1 MMDLEQATRILE
13 LRPGA
18 TFRQVSEAREDLL
31 ALWNPDRMSDRPRL
45 RAKVARKVAEINQA
59 YDVLMEHLGQ
69 ESVRRT
75 TAPDRAPD
83 PAPSVRAIEDSKQ
96 GPPSPEHSASL
107 YEEVFSGRKQKKKRG
122 IPVWPIAGG
131 ALLLVL
137 GIVLY
142 PSSSS
147 EEVAGEPATAAA
159 EELPSEPPATLPA
172 GAAPEEE
179 PDAAT
184 AEAVAAPE
192 EAVEERPPEVKEVA
206 VAPRREPP
214 APTPA
219 PSPPAPARRAP
230 RPQAGQSGASGQRPA
245 LKRQSATA
253 QPTPAQ
259 PDGEK
264 GASEEQERQRAEQFE
279 RVFRDL
285 LANSTAARKL
295 VDEGFADLRF
305 TQWNVVSET
314 DSEIWIELL
323 AQKADGGSIHCTWAI
338 NPATGTTRAL
348 SAAARDLERSGQAN

>member
-31 ALWNPDRMSDRPRL
+31 ALWNPTRMSDRPRL
-45 RAKVARKVAEINQA
+45 RAKASRKVAEINQA

-69 ESVRRT
+69 ENVRGT

-83 PAPSVRAIEDSKQ
+83 PAPSVRAIEDSRK

-107 YEEVFSGRKQKKKRG
+107 YKEVFSRKKQKKKRG
-122 IPVWPIAGG
+122 IPVWAIAGG

-147 EEVAGEPATAAA
+147 EEVAGEPAASSA
-159 EELPSEPPATLPA
+159 EELPSEPPVTLPA
-172 GAAPEEE
+172 GDPPEEG
-179 PDAAT
+179 PDSAT

-192 EAVEERPPEVKEVA
+192 EAVEEEPPEVKAVA
-206 VAPRREPP
+206 VAPRPEPP
-214 APTPA
+214 PPTPA
-219 PSPPAPARRAP
+219 PSPPAPARRVP
-230 RPQAGQSGASGQRPA
+230 RPQTEQSGASGQRPA
-245 LKRQSATA
+245 LRRQSATA
-253 QPTPAQ
+253 QPAPAQ

-264 GASEEQERQRAEQFE
+264 AGSEEEERQRAEQFE

-295 VDEGFADLRF
+295 VDEGFAGLRF

-323 AQKADGGSIHCTWAI
+323 AQKPDGGSIHCTWAI

-348 SAAARDLERSGQAN
+348 SAAARGLERSGQAN